1 MEAEDQKK
9 TFLEVLKDNL
19 KTIIIVFLLLFSIFS
34 IFSFMKYDGKIK
46 KQNLSE
52 DFIKAKILISE
63 KKFVEA
69 NNILKDIVNQKDS
82 TYSVLSLYLI
92 INKDLEKDEKLVIK
106 YFDKILSIKALKKE
120 DLNLIKLK
128 KAIYISRYEK
138 EEDLLDLLNPI
149 INSES
154 FWKAQSIKF
163 LGDYY
168 FSKREYNKADEYYS
182 ILINL
187 KDPNIDN
194 KDIQRRINTY
204 KKWKTF

>member
-204 KKWKTF
+204 KK

>member
-1 MEAEDQKK
+1 MEAKDQKK

-19 KTIIIVFLLLFSIFS
+19 KTIIIFFLLLFSIFS
-34 IFSFMKYDGKIK
+34 IFSWMKYDANIK

-52 DFIKAKILISE
+52 DFIKAKIFISE

-182 ILINL
+182 ILLNL

-204 KKWKTF
+204 KK

>member
-1 MEAEDQKK
+1 MEAKDQKK

-19 KTIIIVFLLLFSIFS
+19 KTIIIFFLLLFSIFS
-34 IFSFMKYDGKIK
+34 IFSWMKYDANIK
-46 KQNLSE
+46 KQKLSE
-52 DFIKAKILISE
+52 DFIKAKIFISE

-69 NNILKDIVNQKDS
+69 NDILKDIVNQKDS

-92 INKDLEKDEKLVIK
+92 INKDLEKDE
-106 YFDKILSIKALKKE
+106 ILSIKALKKE

-168 FSKREYNKADEYYS
+168 FSKKEYNKADEYYS
-182 ILINL
+182 ILLNL

-204 KKWKTF
+204 KK

>member
-1 MEAEDQKK
+1 MEAKDQKK

-19 KTIIIVFLLLFSIFS
+19 KTIIIFFLLLFSIFS
-34 IFSFMKYDGKIK
+34 IFSWMKYDANIK

-52 DFIKAKILISE
+52 DFIKAKIFISE

-168 FSKREYNKADEYYS
+168 FSKKEYNKADEYYS
-182 ILINL
+182 ILLNL

-204 KKWKTF
+204 KK

>member
-1 MEAEDQKK
+1 MEAKDQKK

-19 KTIIIVFLLLFSIFS
+19 KTIIIFFLLLFSIFS
-34 IFSFMKYDGKIK
+34 IFSWMKYDANIK
-46 KQNLSE
+46 KQKLSE
-52 DFIKAKILISE
+52 DFIKAKIFISE

-182 ILINL
+182 ILLNL

-204 KKWKTF
+204 KK

>member
-1 MEAEDQKK
+1 MEAKDQKK

-19 KTIIIVFLLLFSIFS
+19 KTIIIFFLLLFSIFS
-34 IFSFMKYDGKIK
+34 IFSWMKYDANIK

-52 DFIKAKILISE
+52 DFIKAKIFISE

-69 NNILKDIVNQKDS
+69 NNILKDIVNQEDS

-106 YFDKILSIKALKKE
+106 YFDEILSIKALKKE

-182 ILINL
+182 ILLNL

-204 KKWKTF
+204 KK

>member
-1 MEAEDQKK
+1 MEAKDQKK

-34 IFSFMKYDGKIK
+34 IFSWMKYDANIK
-46 KQNLSE
+46 KQKLSE
-52 DFIKAKILISE
+52 DFIKAKIFISE

-168 FSKREYNKADEYYS
+168 FSKKEYNKADEYYS
-182 ILINL
+182 ILLNL

-204 KKWKTF
+204 KK

>member
-1 MEAEDQKK
+1 MEAKDQKK

-34 IFSFMKYDGKIK
+34 IFSWMKYDANIK
-46 KQNLSE
+46 KQKLSE
-52 DFIKAKILISE
+52 DFIKAKIFISE

-154 FWKAQSIKF
+154 FWKIQSIKF

-182 ILINL
+182 ILLNL

-204 KKWKTF
+204 KK

>member
-1 MEAEDQKK
+1 MEAKDQKK

-19 KTIIIVFLLLFSIFS
+19 KTIIIFFLLLFSIFS
-34 IFSFMKYDGKIK
+34 IFSWMKYDANIK
-46 KQNLSE
+46 KQKLSE
-52 DFIKAKILISE
+52 DFIKAKIFISE

-128 KAIYISRYEK
+128 KAIYISTYEK

-168 FSKREYNKADEYYS
+168 FSKKEYNKAHEYYS
-182 ILINL
+182 ILLNL

-204 KKWKTF
+204 KK

>member
-1 MEAEDQKK
+1 MEAKDQKK

-19 KTIIIVFLLLFSIFS
+19 KTIIIFFLLLFSIFS
-34 IFSFMKYDGKIK
+34 IFSWMKYDANIK

-52 DFIKAKILISE
+52 DFIKAKIFISE

-69 NNILKDIVNQKDS
+69 NDILKDIVNQKDS

-168 FSKREYNKADEYYS
+168 FSKKEYNKADEYYS
-182 ILINL
+182 ILLNL

-204 KKWKTF
+204 KK

>member
-1 MEAEDQKK
+1 MEAKDQKK

-19 KTIIIVFLLLFSIFS
+19 KTIIIFFLLLFSIFS
-34 IFSFMKYDGKIK
+34 IFSWMKYDANIK
-46 KQNLSE
+46 KQKLSE
-52 DFIKAKILISE
+52 DFIKAKIFISE

-69 NNILKDIVNQKDS
+69 NDILKDIVNQKDS

-168 FSKREYNKADEYYS
+168 FSKKEYNKADEYYS
-182 ILINL
+182 ILLNL

-204 KKWKTF
+204 KK

>member
-1 MEAEDQKK
+1 MEAKDQKK

-34 IFSFMKYDGKIK
+34 IFSWMKYDGNIK
-46 KQNLSE
+46 KQKLSE
-52 DFIKAKILISE
+52 DFIKAKIFISE

-69 NNILKDIVNQKDS
+69 NNILKYIVNQKDS

-138 EEDLLDLLNPI
+138 EGDLSDLLNPI

-168 FSKREYNKADEYYS
+168 FSKKEYNKADEYYS
-182 ILINL
+182 ILLNL

-204 KKWKTF
+204 KK

>member
-1 MEAEDQKK
+1 MEAKDQKK

-19 KTIIIVFLLLFSIFS
+19 KTIIIFFLLLFSIFS
-34 IFSFMKYDGKIK
+34 IFSWMKYDANIK
-46 KQNLSE
+46 KQKLSE
-52 DFIKAKILISE
+52 DFIKAKIFISE

-168 FSKREYNKADEYYS
+168 FSKKEYNKADEYYS
-182 ILINL
+182 ILLNL

-204 KKWKTF
+204 KK

>member
-1 MEAEDQKK
+1 MEAKDQKK

-19 KTIIIVFLLLFSIFS
+19 KTIIIFFLLLFSIFS
-34 IFSFMKYDGKIK
+34 IFSWMKYDANIK

-52 DFIKAKILISE
+52 DFIKAKIFISE

-106 YFDKILSIKALKKE
+106 YFDEILSIKALKKE

-168 FSKREYNKADEYYS
+168 FSKKEYNKADEYYS
-182 ILINL
+182 ILLNL

-204 KKWKTF
+204 KK

>member
-1 MEAEDQKK
+1 MEAKDQKK

-19 KTIIIVFLLLFSIFS
+19 KTIIIFFLLLFSIFS
-34 IFSFMKYDGKIK
+34 IFSWMKYDANIK
-46 KQNLSE
+46 KQKLSE
-52 DFIKAKILISE
+52 DFIKAKIFISE

-106 YFDKILSIKALKKE
+106 YFDEILSIKALKKE

-182 ILINL
+182 ILLNL

-204 KKWKTF
+204 KK

>member
-1 MEAEDQKK
+1 MEAKDQKK

-19 KTIIIVFLLLFSIFS
+19 KTIIIFFLLLFSIFS
-34 IFSFMKYDGKIK
+34 IFSWMKYDAKIK

-52 DFIKAKILISE
+52 DFIKAKIFISE

-168 FSKREYNKADEYYS
+168 FSKKEYNKADEYYS
-182 ILINL
+182 ILLNL

-204 KKWKTF
+204 KK

>member
-1 MEAEDQKK
+1 MEAKDQKK

-34 IFSFMKYDGKIK
+34 IFSWMKYDANIK
-46 KQNLSE
+46 KQKLSE
-52 DFIKAKILISE
+52 DFIKAKIFISE

-69 NNILKDIVNQKDS
+69 NNILKYIVNQKDG

-154 FWKAQSIKF
+154 FWKIQSIKF

-182 ILINL
+182 ILLNL

-204 KKWKTF
+204 KK

>member
-1 MEAEDQKK
+1 MEAKDQKK

-19 KTIIIVFLLLFSIFS
+19 KTIIIFFLLLFSIFS
-34 IFSFMKYDGKIK
+34 IFSWMKYDANIK
-46 KQNLSE
+46 KQKLSE
-52 DFIKAKILISE
+52 DFIKAKIFISE

-69 NNILKDIVNQKDS
+69 NDILKDIVNQKDS

-154 FWKAQSIKF
+154 FWKIQSIKF

-182 ILINL
+182 ILLNL

-204 KKWKTF
+204 KK

>member
-1 MEAEDQKK
+1 MEAKDQKK

-19 KTIIIVFLLLFSIFS
+19 KTIIIFFLLLFSIFS
-34 IFSFMKYDGKIK
+34 IFSWMKYDANIK

-52 DFIKAKILISE
+52 DFIKAKIFISE

-69 NNILKDIVNQKDS
+69 NDILKDIVNQKDS

-106 YFDKILSIKALKKE
+106 YFDEILSIKALKKE

-182 ILINL
+182 ILLNL

-204 KKWKTF
+204 KK

>member
-1 MEAEDQKK
+1 MEAKDQKK

-19 KTIIIVFLLLFSIFS
+19 KTIIIFFLLLFSIFS
-34 IFSFMKYDGKIK
+34 IFSWMKYDANIK
-46 KQNLSE
+46 KQKLSE
-52 DFIKAKILISE
+52 DFIKAKIFISE

-69 NNILKDIVNQKDS
+69 NDILKDIVNQKDS

-106 YFDKILSIKALKKE
+106 YFDEILSIKALKKE

-168 FSKREYNKADEYYS
+168 FSKKEYNKADEYYS
-182 ILINL
+182 ILLNL

-204 KKWKTF
+204 KK

>member
-1 MEAEDQKK
+1 MEAKDQKK

-19 KTIIIVFLLLFSIFS
+19 KTIIIFFLLLFSIFS
-34 IFSFMKYDGKIK
+34 IFSWMKYDANIK

-52 DFIKAKILISE
+52 DFIKAKIFISE

-168 FSKREYNKADEYYS
+168 FSKKEYNKADEYYS

-204 KKWKTF
+204 KK

>member
-1 MEAEDQKK
+1 MEVKEQKK

-19 KTIIIVFLLLFSIFS
+19 KTIIIVFILLFGIFS
-34 IFSFMKYDGKIK
+34 IFSWMKYDANIK
-46 KQNLSE
+46 KQNFSE

-69 NNILKDIVNQKDS
+69 NNILKDIINQKDS

-92 INKDLEKDEKLVIK
+92 INRDLEKDEKLIIK

-128 KAIYISRYEK
+128 KAIYISRYEREK
-138 EEDLLDLLNPI
+138 DLLDLLNPI

-182 ILINL
+182 ILLNL

-204 KKWKTF
+204 KK

>member
-1 MEAEDQKK
+1 MEAKDQKK

-34 IFSFMKYDGKIK
+34 IFSWMKYDANIK
-46 KQNLSE
+46 KQKLSE
-52 DFIKAKILISE
+52 DFIKAKIFISE

-69 NNILKDIVNQKDS
+69 NNILKYIVNQKDS

-182 ILINL
+182 ILLNL

-204 KKWKTF
+204 KK

>member
-1 MEAEDQKK
+1 MEAKDQKK

-34 IFSFMKYDGKIK
+34 IFSWMKYDANIK

-52 DFIKAKILISE
+52 DFIKAKIFISE

-154 FWKAQSIKF
+154 FWKIQSIKF

-182 ILINL
+182 ILLNL

-204 KKWKTF
+204 KK

>member
-1 MEAEDQKK
+1 MEVKEQKK

-19 KTIIIVFLLLFSIFS
+19 KTIIIVFILLFGIFS
-34 IFSFMKYDGKIK
+34 IFSWMKYDANIK
-46 KQNLSE
+46 KQKLSE
-52 DFIKAKILISE
+52 DFIKAKIFISE

-69 NNILKDIVNQKDS
+69 NNILKYIVNQKDS

-154 FWKAQSIKF
+154 FWKIQSIKF

-182 ILINL
+182 ILLNL

-204 KKWKTF
+204 KK

>member
-1 MEAEDQKK
+1 MEAKDQKK

-19 KTIIIVFLLLFSIFS
+19 KTIIIFFLLLFSIFS
-34 IFSFMKYDGKIK
+34 IFSWMKYDANIK

-52 DFIKAKILISE
+52 DFIKAKIFISE

-138 EEDLLDLLNPI
+138 EGDLLDLLNPI

-182 ILINL
+182 ILLNL

-204 KKWKTF
+204 KK

>member
-1 MEAEDQKK
+1 MEAKDQKK

-19 KTIIIVFLLLFSIFS
+19 KTIIIFFLLLFSIFS
-34 IFSFMKYDGKIK
+34 IFSWMKYDANIK

-52 DFIKAKILISE
+52 DFIKAKIFISE

-69 NNILKDIVNQKDS
+69 NDILKDIVNQKDS

-106 YFDKILSIKALKKE
+106 YFDEILSIKALKKE

-168 FSKREYNKADEYYS
+168 FSKKEYNKADEYYS
-182 ILINL
+182 ILLNL

-204 KKWKTF
+204 KK

>member
-1 MEAEDQKK
+1 MEAKDQKK

-19 KTIIIVFLLLFSIFS
+19 KTIIIFFLLLFSIFS
-34 IFSFMKYDGKIK
+34 IFSWMKYDANIK
-46 KQNLSE
+46 KQKLSE
-52 DFIKAKILISE
+52 DFIKAKIFISE

-69 NNILKDIVNQKDS
+69 NDILKDIVNQKDS

-106 YFDKILSIKALKKE
+106 YFDEILSIKALKKE

-204 KKWKTF
+204 KK

>member
-1 MEAEDQKK
+1 MEAKDQKK

-34 IFSFMKYDGKIK
+34 IFSWMKYDANIK
-46 KQNLSE
+46 KQKLSE
-52 DFIKAKILISE
+52 DFIKAKIFISE

-69 NNILKDIVNQKDS
+69 NDILKDIVNQKDS

-168 FSKREYNKADEYYS
+168 FSKKEYNKADEYYS
-182 ILINL
+182 ILLNL

-204 KKWKTF
+204 KK

>member
-1 MEAEDQKK
+1 MEAKDQKK

-34 IFSFMKYDGKIK
+34 IFSWMKYDANIK

-52 DFIKAKILISE
+52 DFIKAKIFISE

-69 NNILKDIVNQKDS
+69 NDILKDIVNQKDS

-182 ILINL
+182 ILLNL

-204 KKWKTF
+204 KK

>member
-1 MEAEDQKK
+1 MEAKDQKK

-34 IFSFMKYDGKIK
+34 IFSWMKYDGNIK
-46 KQNLSE
+46 KQKLSE
-52 DFIKAKILISE
+52 DFIKAKIFISE

-69 NNILKDIVNQKDS
+69 NDILKDIVNQKDS

-168 FSKREYNKADEYYS
+168 FSKKEYNKADEYYS
-182 ILINL
+182 ILLNL

-204 KKWKTF
+204 KK

>member
-1 MEAEDQKK
+1 MEAKDQKK

-19 KTIIIVFLLLFSIFS
+19 KTIIIFFLLLFSIFS
-34 IFSFMKYDGKIK
+34 IFSWMKYDANIK
-46 KQNLSE
+46 KQKLSE
-52 DFIKAKILISE
+52 DFIKAKIFISE

-69 NNILKDIVNQKDS
+69 NNILKYIVNQKDS

-182 ILINL
+182 ILLNL

-204 KKWKTF
+204 KK

>member
-1 MEAEDQKK
+1 MEAKDQKK

-34 IFSFMKYDGKIK
+34 IFSWMKYDANIK
-46 KQNLSE
+46 KQKLSE
-52 DFIKAKILISE
+52 DFIKAKIFISE

-69 NNILKDIVNQKDS
+69 NNILKYIVNQKDS

-154 FWKAQSIKF
+154 FWKIQSIKF

-182 ILINL
+182 ILLNL

-204 KKWKTF
+204 KK

>member
-1 MEAEDQKK
+1 MEAKDQKK

-34 IFSFMKYDGKIK
+34 IFSWMKYDANIK
-46 KQNLSE
+46 KQKLSE
-52 DFIKAKILISE
+52 DFIKAKIFISE

-69 NNILKDIVNQKDS
+69 NDILKDIVNQKDS

-106 YFDKILSIKALKKE
+106 YFDEILSIKALKKE

-138 EEDLLDLLNPI
+138 EGDLLDLLNPI

-182 ILINL
+182 ILLNL

-204 KKWKTF
+204 KK

>member
-1 MEAEDQKK
+1 MEAKDQKK

-34 IFSFMKYDGKIK
+34 IFSWMKYDANIK
-46 KQNLSE
+46 KQKLSE
-52 DFIKAKILISE
+52 DFIKAKIFISE

-69 NNILKDIVNQKDS
+69 NNILKYIVNQKDS

-106 YFDKILSIKALKKE
+106 YFDEILSIKALKKE

-182 ILINL
+182 ILLNL

-204 KKWKTF
+204 KK

>member
-1 MEAEDQKK
+1 MEAQDQKK

-34 IFSFMKYDGKIK
+34 IFSWMKYDASIK

-52 DFIKAKILISE
+52 DYIKAKIFISE

-138 EEDLLDLLNPI
+138 EEELLDLLNPI

-154 FWKAQSIKF
+154 FWKVQSIKF

-182 ILINL
+182 ILLNL

-204 KKWKTF
+204 KK

>member
-1 MEAEDQKK
+1 MEAKDQKK

-19 KTIIIVFLLLFSIFS
+19 KTIIIFFLLLFSIFS
-34 IFSFMKYDGKIK
+34 IFSWMKYDANIK

-52 DFIKAKILISE
+52 DFIKAKIFISE

-106 YFDKILSIKALKKE
+106 YFDEILSIKALKKE

-182 ILINL
+182 ILLNL

-194 KDIQRRINTY
+194 KDIQRRINIY
-204 KKWKTF
+204 KK